1 MTTTSPSEE
10 QLRNYKLARLRWDW
24 LFLEQKLKR
33 ELNMK
38 KKSITKKP
46 VAKKPAIAS
55 PLNVGSK
62 VFIRAVTY
70 HYLGKV
76 VSITPTEVILEQAS
90 WVAVGGRFN
99 LFLSEGVQSSA
110 EIERYPGLVSVQKAA
125 IVDACEWL
133 HPLPTVSV

>member
-10 QLRNYKLARLRWDW
+10 QLRNYKLARAYWDW

-38 KKSITKKP
+38 KALKKP
-46 VAKKPAIAS
+46 VVKKSAIVS
-55 PLNVGSK
+55 PLTVGNK

-70 HYLGKV
+70 HYLGAV
-76 VSITPTEVILEQAS
+76 VAITPTEVILDQAS

-133 HPLPTVSV
+133 HPLPVVSV